1 MQYRGGRERDN
12 SGFEETV
19 VRVNRVAKVVKGGK
33 RFSFSAL
40 VVVGDRK
47 GKVGYAI
54 GKAGEVPEA
63 IRKAVEQAKKAAI
76 NVPMIEK
83 TIPHEVHHE
92 VGAASV
98 LLRPAAPGTGV
109 IAGGS
114 MRAVLE
120 LAGIHDILTKCLGT
134 TNPINV
140 VMATIE
146 ALRSLKTAEQVA
158 ALRGKTVKDI
168 YSAQVTV
175 S

>member
-40 VVVGDRK
+40 VVVGDRR
-47 GKVGYAI
+47 GKVGFAI
-54 GKAGEVPEA
+54 GKAGEVPDA
-63 IRKAVEQAKKAAI
+63 IRKGVEQAKKSLVT
-76 NVPMIEK
+76 VPMVEK
-83 TIPHEVHHE
+83 TIPHEVFMQ
-92 VGAASV
+92 VGAARV
-98 LLRPAAPGTGV
+98 MIKPAAPGTGV

-140 VMATIE
+140 VMATVE
-146 ALRSLKTAEQVA
+146 ALRSLRTAESVA
-158 ALRGKTVKDI
+158 ALRGKTVKEI
-168 YSAQVTV
+168 FAA
-175 S
+175 